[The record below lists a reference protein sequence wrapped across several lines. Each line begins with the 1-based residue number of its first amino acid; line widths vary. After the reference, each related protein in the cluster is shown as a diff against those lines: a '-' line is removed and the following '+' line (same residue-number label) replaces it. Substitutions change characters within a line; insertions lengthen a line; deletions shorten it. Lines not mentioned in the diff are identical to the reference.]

1 MTNETRKNRDEFRV
15 LNLKIRS
22 HQRTIKI
29 NSAAGQVFTQEY
41 LDWVN
46 QLIERSIYLSIHGGF

>member
-1 MTNETRKNRDEFRV
+1 MTNETIKNRDEWRA

-22 HQRTIKI
+22 HQRTIKM
-29 NSAAGQVFTQEY
+29 NSAAGKVFSQEY

-46 QLIERSIYLSIHGGF
+46 QLIERSIHLSIHGGF

>member
-1 MTNETRKNRDEFRV
+1 MTNETIKNRDEFRA

-22 HQRTIKI
+22 HQRTIKT

-46 QLIERSIYLSIHGGF
+46 ELIERSIYLSIHGGF

>member
-1 MTNETRKNRDEFRV
+1 MTNQARKNRDEFRA

-22 HQRTIKI
+22 HQKTIKI